1 MKKNKIKLIVN
12 AIDGR
17 LSDVGKIATCN
28 RCFKQK
34 EIEMQSTVHGKNNFE
49 WTERLCGECSDK
61 QYRRSCELCDQILAT
76 WHYRKDLTN
85 NHSKEDIAKTLEK
98 I

>member
-1 MKKNKIKLIVN
+1 M
-12 AIDGR
+12 

-61 QYRRSCELCDQILAT
+61 QYRRSCELCGQILAT
-76 WHYRKDLTN
+76 WDYRNHLTN
-85 NHSKEDIAKTLEK
+85 NHSKEDIAKL
-98 I
+98 

>member
-1 MKKNKIKLIVN
+1 MIVN
-12 AIDGR
+12 AIDGT

-61 QYRRSCELCDQILAT
+61 QYRRSCELCGQILAT
-76 WHYRKDLTN
+76 WDYRKHLTD
-85 NHSKEDIAKTLEK
+85 NHSKEDTAKL
-98 I
+98 